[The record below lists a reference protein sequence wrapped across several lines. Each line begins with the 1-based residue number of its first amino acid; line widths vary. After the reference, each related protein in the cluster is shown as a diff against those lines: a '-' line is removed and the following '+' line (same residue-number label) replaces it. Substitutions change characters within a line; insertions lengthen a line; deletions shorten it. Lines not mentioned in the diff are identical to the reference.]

1 MQSSVSVV
9 VPAKDRAHLLERSLA
24 SVAAQRLAPVEV
36 VVVDDGSTDDT
47 AGVARRCGATVIRLD
62 VNEGIGRARNHGIR
76 AATGEW
82 IAFLDSDDEWS
93 PGHLER
99 LVARAGSHVLVAAPA
114 ISTSGR
120 VLGNPYDHDVP
131 LTSTSV
137 LAPGD
142 LVVTSGAMARRSAL
156 LEAGL
161 FRPLP
166 RAEDLDM
173 WVRLLSLGTGLAT
186 GEVTVTYNEHAEQS
200 IHDRELMRRCVE
212 DVIAEA
218 AGGALPAAADVDRAR
233 SRLVWDDLR
242 SAQRGGDVRGAAR
255 HGAWLLRR
263 PHTWRPLADVLRLRR
278 ESRQGGAAQRAAVLP

>member
-1 MQSSVSVV
+1 VSVV

-24 SVAAQRLAPVEV
+24 SVAAQRTAPVEV
-36 VVVDDGSTDDT
+36 LVVDDGSTDDT
-47 AGVARRCGATVIRLD
+47 SGVARRCGATVIRLD

-99 LVARAGSHVLVAAPA
+99 LLARAGSHVLVAAPA
-114 ISTSGR
+114 VSTSGR
-120 VLGNPYDHDVP
+120 VLGNPYDHEVP

-156 LEAGL
+156 LEAGA

-173 WVRLLSLGTGLAT
+173 WVRLLALGTGLAT
-186 GEVTVTYNEHAEQS
+186 AEVTVTYNEHAEQS

-242 SAQRGGDVRGAAR
+242 SAQRGRDVRAAAR
-255 HGAWLLRR
+255 HAAWLLRR
-263 PHTWRPLADVLRLRR
+263 PHTWRPLGDVLELRR